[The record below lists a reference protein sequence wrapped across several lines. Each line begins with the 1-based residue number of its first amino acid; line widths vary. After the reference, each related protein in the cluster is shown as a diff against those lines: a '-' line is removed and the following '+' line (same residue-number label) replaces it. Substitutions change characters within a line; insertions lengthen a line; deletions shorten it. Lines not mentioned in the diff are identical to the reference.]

1 MWSCDRYIGL
11 PLYLDVTT
19 FYKHTRALLVLFSAA
34 IRLTLDPSEKFTRYI
49 NKCQF
54 VLSLAIPTANE
65 EALSRK

>member
-19 FYKHTRALLVLFSAA
+19 FYKHTRALLVLFSAV
-34 IRLTLDPSEKFTRYI
+34 TLDPSAKCTGHVNKF
-49 NKCQF
+49 QF